1 MLDFISIYLFGAI
14 TVTIPAVI
22 WYLHRMG
29 TKYVADCVNARQGLE
44 NSIKELNQLH
54 NNALATHKTLETRLI
69 KLETANAVQNYGGL
83 KK

>member
-1 MLDFISIYLFGAI
+1 MLDFIAIYLFGAI
-14 TVTIPAVI
+14 TILIPCVI

-29 TKYVADCVNARQGLE
+29 TKYVVDCQNARLGLE

-54 NNALATHKTLETRLI
+54 NNALTTHKTLETRII
-69 KLETANAVQNYGGL
+69 KLETANAVQNYGGI